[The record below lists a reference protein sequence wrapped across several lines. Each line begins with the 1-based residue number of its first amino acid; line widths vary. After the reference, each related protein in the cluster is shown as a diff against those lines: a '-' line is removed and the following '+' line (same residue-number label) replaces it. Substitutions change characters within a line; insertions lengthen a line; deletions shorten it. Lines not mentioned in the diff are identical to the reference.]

1 MGNLTDLFP
10 VASSNNIIES
20 FSAPADGR
28 SVTVKS
34 GTYTLGTVT
43 GTQEGTETYAEA
55 TGSSID
61 YVPPSGTKYVLY
73 RYDYQ
78 WSGKDYSGITSLNIS
93 FDGTTVT
100 MSERGISSQY
110 TLQGAYAEAN
120 FTGCVE
126 FVFDLTVSTT
136 NKANG
141 QIAPADWTTA
151 KTIKANYREYRHDY
165 ESILHRNKYEDGT
178 SSSGEETYTKPIIT
192 IVAYS

>member
-10 VASSNNIIES
+10 VASSNNILES

-43 GTQEGTETYAEA
+43 GQ
-55 TGSSID
+55 
-61 YVPPSGTKYVLY
+61 
-73 RYDYQ
+73 Q
-78 WSGKDYSGITSLNIS
+78 N
-93 FDGTTVT
+93 GTTT
-100 MSERGISSQY
+100 Y

-151 KTIKANYREYRHDY
+151 KTIKANYREYSSGY

-178 SSSGEETYTKPIIT
+178 SSSGEEVYTKPIIT
-192 IVAYS
+192 IIAYS

>member
-10 VASSNNIIES
+10 VAPSNNILES

-43 GTQEGTETYAEA
+43 GQQNGTTTYAEA

-78 WSGKDYSGITSLNIS
+78 WSAIDYSGITSLNIS

-100 MSERGISSQY
+100 KSERGISSQY
-110 TLQGAYAEAN
+110 TNQGAYAEAN
-120 FTGCVE
+120 FSGCVE

-151 KTIKANYREYRHDY
+151 KTIKANYREYSSSY
-165 ESILHRNKYEDGT
+165 ESAIHRNKYEDGT
-178 SSSGEETYTKPIIT
+178 SSSGEEVYTKPTIT
-192 IVAYS
+192 IIAYS